1 MNSNRDALKTQKIS
15 ITYVAVVLATVLFTW
30 FIHEFAH
37 WTAYKSFGFD
47 AFMSFNKA
55 GVRGNEFP
63 NTTQQLW
70 ATAAGPMITL
80 LQAIIAYFILQKKGC
95 NKYIYPL
102 LFTAFYMRF
111 LAGIMNVISPND
123 EGVISQY
130 FGLGLFT
137 VSIVMSAILFWMVF
151 KTSKKYQLTVKFH
164 LFTTLLIMF
173 FSSVLIL
180 TDQFIKIELL

>member
-1 MNSNRDALKTQKIS
+1 MKDQKVS
-15 ITYVAVVLATVLFTW
+15 FNYFLAVLAVVLITW

-37 WTAYKSFGFD
+37 WVAYRSFGFE

-55 GVRGNEFP
+55 GVRGNALP
-63 NTTQQLW
+63 SITQQMIG
-70 ATAAGPMITL
+70 TAAGPIITL
-80 LQAIIAYFILQKKGC
+80 LQAIIAYMILNKKGW

-123 EGVISQY
+123 EGVISQH

-137 VSIVMSAILFWMVF
+137 ISILISAILFWMVF
-151 KTSKKYQLTVKFH
+151 KTSKKYQLTAKFH
-164 LFTTLLIMF
+164 LFTTLLVMF
-173 FSSVLIL
+173 FSSLLIL
-180 TDQFIKIELL
+180 TDQFFRLELL